1 VGAVDHLVAGLAAGT
16 VSTLCLHPFDLLKT
30 RLQVGGPGAA
40 LVGVPAAE
48 VVPYRSSL
56 HAARSL
62 VANEGW
68 AAMYKGITPNL
79 VGNTVAWGLYFCG
92 FDLVKRALSERQ
104 PLALV
109 RLVSSPSSLPVAAA
123 DGSVAGSRGRR
134 RQLNALEHILAASL
148 TGTCVSA
155 LTNPIWVVKTR
166 MFLDHTPSNNSAA
179 AAAAAMRATSSSAS
193 ATAAA
198 APSMPSYSGL
208 TSALR
213 SIYRTEGVM
222 GLYRGFVPG
231 LFGVSHGALQF
242 MAYEELKKLRTEQ
255 RRQKSILAGGGS
267 GGSGAAAPVH
277 WSAAETIT
285 MSILSKAFASLAT
298 YPYQVIRSRMQASH
312 GEHVSLRG
320 VLRATW
326 REEGLRG
333 FYRGVCINVVKVMPA
348 ACTVFLVYE
357 QVGGYMKRHATYQ
370 QS

>member
-1 VGAVDHLVAGLAAGT
+1 M
-16 VSTLCLHPFDLLKT
+16 STLCLHPFDLLKT
-30 RLQVGGPGAA
+30 RLQVGGAGAA

-48 VVPYRSSL
+48 AVPYRSSL

-109 RLVSSPSSLPVAAA
+109 RLVSSPASLPVAAA
-123 DGSVAGSRGRR
+123 DGGSVAGPRGRR

-179 AAAAAMRATSSSAS
+179 AMRAAASSSAS
-193 ATAAA
+193 SAAGTAAAAAA

-208 TSALR
+208 ASALR
-213 SIYRTEGVM
+213 SIYRTEGVL

-231 LFGVSHGALQF
+231 LFGVSHGAMQF
-242 MAYEELKKLRTEQ
+242 MAYEELKKLRIEQ
-255 RRQKSILAGGGS
+255 RRRKSLLPGGGGGS
-267 GGSGAAAPVH
+267 GGSAPAAAAGAPVH
-277 WSAAETIT
+277 WSASETIA
-285 MSILSKAFASLAT
+285 MSILSKSFASLTT
-298 YPYQVIRSRMQASH
+298 YPYQVVRSRMQASH
-312 GEHVSLRG
+312 GARVSLRR
-320 VLRATW
+320 VLATTW

-370 QS
+370 A